1 MMSIYNTSSCN
12 ANKNMQKKKKNNQ
25 NSYFI
30 GSIFAARRRKYSNTG
45 WRKAMWNFN
54 KKIPLRDSGKDRW
67 NDVNVAFTDR
77 IRLR

>member
-1 MMSIYNTSSCN
+1 
-12 ANKNMQKKKKNNQ
+12 MQKKKKNNQ
-25 NSYFI
+25 NSYSI
-30 GSIFAARRRKYSNTG
+30 GSIFAAKRRKYSNKDR
-45 WRKAMWNFN
+45 RKAMWNFN